1 MAKIGKTS
9 LSDVVEELELQTEG
23 MERQENNLRSF
34 GEALK
39 AQAQA
44 DAAQR
49 ARDNLD
55 DLEASREE
63 GPSDA
68 ATGAKLEG
76 GKSGEGFAS
85 SFGSSFGGMAGAAAG
100 LGALGMGIG
109 AFFGGLAL
117 GDA

>member
-1 MAKIGKTS
+1 MP
-9 LSDVVEELELQTEG
+9 
-23 MERQENNLRSF
+23 
-34 GEALK
+34 LK
-39 AQAQA
+39 N
-44 DAAQR
+44 
-49 ARDNLD
+49 ARDDLD
-55 DLEASREE
+55 DLESSREK

-68 ATGAKLEG
+68 ATGAKLKG

-117 GDA
+117 GDAALSYANTDMSAFKTRYGRSW